1 MFAFHQ
7 EEWKC
12 EQHVNSEALNGIR
25 EPLAGMSNENETSPV
40 SWLLQRDFSR
50 DFFFLIPAC
59 PMAVYIWANKGTDF
73 PVFSPPLSYQHTC
86 LLSVTRVKR
95 VIAAW

>member
-40 SWLLQRDFSR
+40 S
-50 DFFFLIPAC
+50 
-59 PMAVYIWANKGTDF
+59 
-73 PVFSPPLSYQHTC
+73 
-86 LLSVTRVKR
+86 
-95 VIAAW
+95 